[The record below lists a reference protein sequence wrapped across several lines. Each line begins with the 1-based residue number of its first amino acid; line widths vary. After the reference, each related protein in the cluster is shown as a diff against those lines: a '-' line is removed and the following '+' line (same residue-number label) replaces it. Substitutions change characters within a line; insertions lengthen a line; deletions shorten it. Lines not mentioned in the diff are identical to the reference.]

1 MNRSLFAGLCLT
13 LLTAFSASAQ
23 KFGYCNSTDLL
34 TEIPEVKQA
43 ESELQGFQTQLTKR
57 GQEMVK
63 SLQDKAEELKRKQDQ
78 GLISPKDVEVQTAKL
93 EEEQEKIAQYE
104 QEVYQKLSAKRQELF
119 QPILDK
125 VNDAMKVVAIE
136 NGFAFVFDAN
146 TNVLL
151 YADPSLDVTKQ
162 VKNKL
167 GIAE

>member
-13 LLTAFSASAQ
+13 LLTAFSANAQ

-78 GLISPKDVEVQTAKL
+78 GLISPKDVETQTVKL

-125 VNDAMKVVAIE
+125 VNDAMKVVA
-136 NGFAFVFDAN
+136 V
-146 TNVLL
+146 
-151 YADPSLDVTKQ
+151 
-162 VKNKL
+162 
-167 GIAE
+167 